1 MEKNLQ
7 DLTLIIVTYE
17 SQEII
22 SELADKIKPFLNIIF
37 IDNASKDKTIETI
50 KQHLPHSVILSNS
63 KNLGFGKANNQGAQL
78 TKTKYI
84 LFLNPDCYI
93 SLESVS
99 QLISTLSI
107 YKNAAIAAPQTWN
120 TYNLPQ
126 ISYRQ
131 PFYEKIN
138 KIRYEVPDGITSAKW
153 ISGCCLMTRTE
164 EFLKVGGFDENIFL
178 YFEDDEL
185 CLKFIQA
192 GYDCLIDPN
201 AMAIHKGGASSKSN
215 WKINF
220 KKEFFWLTSRHYM
233 INKYLGE
240 KKARNYLYKT
250 ILASTIILP
259 FYIFS
264 FQLNQAVKWL
274 AWCSSSIRLLL
285 SSKNIKKI

>member
-1 MEKNLQ
+1 MGKNIQ
-7 DLTLIIVTYE
+7 DFTLIIVTYE

-22 SELADKIKPFLNIIF
+22 PELAGKIKDFSNIIF
-37 IDNASKDKTIETI
+37 IDNASKDKTVETI
-50 KQHLPHSVILSNS
+50 KLHLPHSIILSNS
-63 KNLGFGKANNQGAQL
+63 INLGFGKANNQGAHI

-138 KIRYEVPDGITSAKW
+138 KNRYEVPDGITSAKW

-164 EFLKVGGFDENIFL
+164 EFLKIGGFDENIFL

-185 CLKFIQA
+185 CLKFIQE

-220 KKEFFWLTSRHYM
+220 KKEFFWHTSRHYM

-250 ILASTIILP
+250 IFSSTMILP

-264 FQLNQAVKWL
+264 FQLNRA
-274 AWCSSSIRLLL
+274 I
-285 SSKNIKKI
+285 

>member
-1 MEKNLQ
+1 
-7 DLTLIIVTYE
+7 
-17 SQEII
+17 
-22 SELADKIKPFLNIIF
+22 
-37 IDNASKDKTIETI
+37 
-50 KQHLPHSVILSNS
+50 LSNS

-131 PFYEKIN
+131 PFFEKIN

-233 INKYLGE
+233 INKYLGK

-250 ILASTIILP
+250 IFASTIILP

-264 FQLNQAVKWL
+264 FQLNRAVKWL
-274 AWCSSSIRLLL
+274 AWCLSSISLLL
-285 SSKNIKKI
+285 SSKNIKESLNIL